1 MPLLFSAINYFVLHC
16 CVKQT
21 FRFEKGASRLVSCGY
36 IIAQVLWVLVKKKKK
51 KKKDN
56 QRKRTNVE
64 QKLTFQQD
72 SSSGCYFVNKALSNY
87 DINWVKFVF
96 PGSNK

>member
-1 MPLLFSAINYFVLHC
+1 MWLHNS
-16 CVKQT
+16 T
-21 FRFEKGASRLVSCGY
+21 GTMGAD
-36 IIAQVLWVLVKKKKK
+36 KKKK